1 MLYPT
6 VSQLT
11 ANSAGI
17 MNVIRNE
24 SSLEYQNAVPTVEQT
39 TESIKMAGSQILS
52 FKPRMNE
59 FVNMV
64 NRIAA
69 VVVTSKMYQNPIAF
83 MKKGT
88 IEFGET
94 IEEVFVALAK
104 ASPYDPTNSPTNV
117 FKRTLPDVRSM
128 FHAMNLQ
135 TKYSVT
141 VSFQQLK
148 QAFNSLNGVQNLI
161 ESIVQQVYSAAYYEE
176 YIMMIYVFSR
186 MALGGSIA
194 IVTVPAISDA
204 DTARENVR
212 SVKAT
217 ANKMRFMSSDYNIAN
232 VPTFTAPEDMY
243 CCITTDFSAWVDVE
257 VLAQAFNMDKV
268 TFMGQQVMLDSFSF
282 NAGELARL
290 ADLLADDPDYTELDS
305 DDLDALATIGCM
317 VCDRNFP
324 QVYDNLNMYS
334 EIDNP
339 DGLYWNG
346 FYHVWR
352 TYSAS
357 PFSNVAMLSTTTPS
371 VTGVTVN
378 GAATYEPGTSEQYT
392 ATVAHGDLTNTGV
405 TWSISPT
412 TNVTIDQNGVV
423 NFGAG
428 ASGQYTVKATSVADT
443 TKSGTKQVTAG

>member
-1 MLYPT
+1 MLYPA

-24 SSLEYQNAVPTVEQT
+24 SSLAYQNAVPTVEQT

-69 VVVTSKMYQNPIAF
+69 VVVTSKMYQNPLAF

-104 ASPYDPTNSPTNV
+104 ASPYNPTNSPANV
-117 FKRTLPDVRSM
+117 FKRTLPDVRTM

-135 TKYSVT
+135 TKYAVT
-141 VSFQQLK
+141 ISFQQLK

-161 ESIVQQVYSAAYYEE
+161 ESVVQQVYSAAYYDE
-176 YIMMIYVFSR
+176 YIMMKYVFAR
-186 MALGGSIA
+186 MALDGSIA
-194 IVTVPAISDA
+194 IITVPEITDA
-204 DTARENVR
+204 DTAKENVR

-217 ANKMRFMSSDYNIAN
+217 ANKMRFMGSAFNVAS
-232 VPTFTAPEDMY
+232 VPTFTSPEDMY

-268 TFMGQQVMLDSFSF
+268 TFAGRQVLLDSFSF

-290 ADLLADDPDYTELDS
+290 NDLLADDPHYEELDS
-305 DDLDALATIGCM
+305 GDLDALATIGCM

-324 QVYDNLNMYS
+324 QVYDNLDMYA

-371 VTGVTVN
+371 VTNVTVN
-378 GAATYEPGTSEQYT
+378 GPTTYEAGTSEQFT
-392 ATVAHGDLTNTGV
+392 ASVSHGDLTNTGV
-405 TWSISPT
+405 TWSISPA
-412 TNVTIDQNGVV
+412 TNASIDQNGVAT
-423 NFGAG
+423 FATAATG
-428 ASGQYTVKATSVADT
+428 SYTITATSVADT
-443 TKSGTKQVTAG
+443 TKKGTKSVTAG